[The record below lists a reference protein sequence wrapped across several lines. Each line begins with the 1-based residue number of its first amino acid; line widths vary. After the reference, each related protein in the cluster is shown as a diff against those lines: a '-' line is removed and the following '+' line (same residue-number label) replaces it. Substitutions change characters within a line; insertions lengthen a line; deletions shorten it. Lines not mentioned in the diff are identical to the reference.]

1 MRSSRIHLA
10 AVGALALTVALIS
23 ACSSNNSGGGGTS
36 AQTSSTAASSPAG
49 TSADTSA
56 SAGSSAVTSGSADA
70 GGSSMSSAA
79 PSSSGGSAAPTDVT
93 LQLNWI
99 KDATWAGSYVAQQNG
114 YYAAAGLNVDVKTGG
129 PNVDYMAQ
137 LSAGKALIAFAG
149 FNDPATLNAKGGDF
163 RVVGT
168 MYQRSP
174 IAIISKADS
183 GITNPKAL
191 EGKRLGL
198 ATSALLNWKQ
208 FAQINKVDMSKV
220 KVVNT
225 DDGASALVS
234 GQVDAYMGYATE
246 APSLLASKGVKSQNF
261 LLQDFGFG
269 YYVDV
274 YAVRASDL
282 KDAAKRDQIERLLM
296 SDLQGQLAAI
306 KDPTAAGKLT
316 YQLFGKQLGLTEDSQ
331 VSNATAAVPFFCS
344 ATTKTHGIGYMAGDE
359 LKTAVDTINL
369 INGSKLD
376 EKGTGLVDMSLLDD
390 IHQKDPSFGQI
401 PSSVC
406 Q

>member
-10 AVGALALTVALIS
+10 AVGAFALTVALIS
-23 ACSSNNSGGGGTS
+23 GCSSNNSGGGGSS
-36 AQTSSTAASSPAG
+36 AQTGSSAASSAATTATAV
-49 TSADTSA
+49 TSAG
-56 SAGSSAVTSGSADA
+56 AGSSAAASGSA
-70 GGSSMSSAA
+70 GSGASSAA
-79 PSSSGGSAAPTDVT
+79 PGSSGGSAAPTDVT

-99 KDATWAGSYVAQQNG
+99 KDATWAGSYMAQQNG

-282 KDAAKRDQIERLLM
+282 KDASKRDQIERLLM
-296 SDLQGQLAAI
+296 ADLQGQLAAM

-344 ATTKTHGIGYMAGDE
+344 ATTKVHGIGYMAGDE

-369 INGSKLD
+369 INGSKID

-390 IHQKDPSFGQI
+390 IHQKDPTFGQI